1 MRKVSINRLK
11 ANISAVAIMVVAA
24 IVLLS
29 STASFASCTAKDD
42 NAASKYEKATFIP
55 QAPDY
60 NDTTMWMT
68 ADGDNDG
75 TGADIFYVVS
85 TWEEDW
91 TTEDGRICH
100 YADVWN
106 PEHRGRMS
114 DLEINKVAAYMSSG
128 NRFFAPFYRHT
139 TMEAWMTQ
147 NEDTIRNRTRL
158 SMGDVCAAFDLFQA
172 HRDTSRPLIIAGF
185 SQGGL
190 AVVELLKHIDDETY
204 SQLAAAYVLGYKVTN
219 ADMAQFSHIR
229 PAEGE
234 TDTGVTICYNTV
246 KDVKYVIPVIS
257 ASDICINP
265 VNWRTDA
272 TPATLHDTI
281 TVTLSPER
289 HVLVVSGYSGSEY
302 AAYKGFLNVGDIHSC
317 EPWLYSECLAKNI
330 NVRAKEWRKLNEPT
344 VIRIQERGTLQVG
357 TTGDYRPLSFREED
371 GRYWGFG
378 IEMAGEIAK
387 RLGVGIQFVPTS
399 WPTLTADVLTEPQ
412 TFDLAIGGITI
423 TDTRRETMLMS
434 EGYLANGKTI
444 LCRASEA
451 DRYQSLVDL
460 DKPEVRVM
468 VNPGGLNEKFAN
480 ENLTHA
486 TIIVH
491 PKNEEIP
498 SLIAEDDADVMITEI
513 TEAPYY
519 VQTDTRLA
527 APLLNA
533 PFNHGEIGV
542 LMRKGQDDLLRL
554 VNATIRQMKSDGSLR
569 QLHEKYGL
577 IYTYD

>member
-1 MRKVSINRLK
+1 MNKRYVLY
-11 ANISAVAIMVVAA
+11 VLAA
-24 IVLLS
+24 ITLLWQS
-29 STASFASCTAKDD
+29 ASFALCSAKEN
-42 NAASKYEKATFIP
+42 NAASQYEQATLIP

-60 NDTTMWMT
+60 NDVAMWVT
-68 ADGDNDG
+68 ADGDTDG
-75 TGADIFYVVS
+75 MGADIFYVVS

-106 PEHRGRMS
+106 PVHREHMG
-114 DLEINKVAAYMSSG
+114 DLEINKVAAYMSRG
-128 NRFFAPFYRHT
+128 NRFFAPYYRHT
-139 TMEAWMTQ
+139 TIEAWMTQ
-147 NEDTIRNRTRL
+147 NEDTIKNRTRL
-158 SMGDVCAAFDLFQA
+158 SMGDVCAAFDHFQA
-172 HRDTSRPLIIAGF
+172 HRDKSRPLIIAGF

-219 ADMAQFSHIR
+219 ADMAECSHIR

-246 KDVKYVIPVIS
+246 KDVKYVIPIIS

-281 TVTLSPER
+281 TVTVSPER

-302 AAYKGFLNVGDIHSC
+302 AAYKGFINVGDIHSC
-317 EPWLYSECLAKNI
+317 EPWLYSECLSKNI
-330 NVRAKEWRKLNEPT
+330 KVRAKEWRKQHQPT
-344 VIRIQERGTLQVG
+344 VTRIQERGTLQVG
-357 TTGDYRPLSFREED
+357 TTGDYRPLSFRED
-371 GRYWGFG
+371 DRRYWGFG
-378 IEMAGEIAK
+378 IEVAGEIAK
-387 RLGVGIQFVPTS
+387 RLGVSIEFIPTS
-399 WPTLTADVLTEPQ
+399 WPTLTADVLVEPQ
-412 TFDLAIGGITI
+412 KFDLAIGGITI
-423 TDTRRETMLMS
+423 TDARRETMLMS

-451 DRYQSLVDL
+451 DRYQSLADI

-491 PKNEEIP
+491 QKNEEIP
-498 SLIAEDDADVMITEI
+498 SLIAEGKADVMITEI

-527 APLLNA
+527 APLLNT

-542 LMRKGQDDLLRL
+542 LMRKGQDDLLQM
-554 VNATIRQMKSDGSLR
+554 VNATIRQMKVDGSLR
-569 QLHEKYGL
+569 KLHEKYGL
-577 IYTYD
+577 VYEL